1 MNKLYRNLD
10 LSHFRS
16 NIVIDEET
24 STSWNPLIG
33 DRTLSKVNLPTNE
46 IEFPF
51 LVAQVDYSPDEHL
64 TMLRTLY
71 KVFFYFLYFN
81 QYNFVLFLYFVF
93 CFFIILNN

>member
-1 MNKLYRNLD
+1 MSQLRL
-10 LSHFRS
+10 

-24 STSWNPLIG
+24 STSWNPLRG
-33 DRTLSKVNLPTNE
+33 DTTLSKVNLPTNE

-71 KVFFYFLYFN
+71 KVFYYIN
-81 QYNFVLFLYFVF
+81 
-93 CFFIILNN
+93 